1 MCRTNSLPQ
10 PLDDPPVVYEE
21 DVLLAFYRQIA
32 DSSLCVEMPKDTRIA
47 VLSRPNFGPGTRFI
61 TDLRCFMALHVA
73 L

>member
-1 MCRTNSLPQ
+1 
-10 PLDDPPVVYEE
+10 VYEE